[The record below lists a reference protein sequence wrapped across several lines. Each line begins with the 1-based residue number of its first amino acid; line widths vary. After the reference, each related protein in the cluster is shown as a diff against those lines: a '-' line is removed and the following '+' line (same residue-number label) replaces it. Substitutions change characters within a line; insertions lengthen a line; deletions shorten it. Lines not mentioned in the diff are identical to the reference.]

1 MWLGVCMPVADE
13 IVSGADA
20 LKKDRVARMLVDVKG
35 RVEAMM
41 LLREKGIGALITC
54 LDGIL
59 PPLVAAGAKPAIA
72 LTDLQVLVFVNFC
85 MPACSLGGWFFA
97 GYCLTQ

>member
-1 MWLGVCMPVADE
+1 MTAIQVLSRH
-13 IVSGADA
+13 SGADA
-20 LKKDRVARMLVDVKG
+20 LKKHRVARMLVDVRG

-59 PPLVAAGAKPAIA
+59 PPLVAAGVKPAFQPSPTCKVCI
-72 LTDLQVLVFVNFC
+72 D
-85 MPACSLGGWFFA
+85 
-97 GYCLTQ
+97 